1 MLITSLCHLVACRA
15 DFSIRPQVL
24 CVQVSSETDPFF
36 FHHLEVSE
44 EEFQALKTEQSILV
58 DFVRF
63 PQKFI
68 ELLEA
73 CMQRR
78 DDVRPKFLA
87 IMRVGEAFAPDFSN
101 LGIVETNDFKHLS
114 HISLRLKQGSDA
126 AIKHY
131 LAARV
136 MELRCDREKMTQRN
150 DDNAA
155 QLKYLSRKLE
165 DSVAEVSLQRQ
176 MFQKSEEAMQSRLD
190 ELSVNLKTA
199 AMKELENTRK
209 KLESERTTSEA
220 AMRSA
225 IESLT
230 SRNCELDNQVR
241 DLMET
246 KFKLDSRLSDVV
258 SRLHMAENE
267 LKTSSG
273 EVARLRKLQTDLDV
287 VRLHLHH
294 ILHFS
299 GPVHRHVT

>member
-1 MLITSLCHLVACRA
+1 
-15 DFSIRPQVL
+15 
-24 CVQVSSETDPFF
+24 
-36 FHHLEVSE
+36 
-44 EEFQALKTEQSILV
+44 
-58 DFVRF
+58 
-63 PQKFI
+63 
-68 ELLEA
+68 
-73 CMQRR
+73 
-78 DDVRPKFLA
+78 
-87 IMRVGEAFAPDFSN
+87 
-101 LGIVETNDFKHLS
+101 
-114 HISLRLKQGSDA
+114 
-126 AIKHY
+126 
-131 LAARV
+131 
-136 MELRCDREKMTQRN
+136 
-150 DDNAA
+150 
-155 QLKYLSRKLE
+155 
-165 DSVAEVSLQRQ
+165 

-209 KLESERTTSEA
+209 KLESERKTSEA

-273 EVARLRKLQTDLDV
+273 EVARLRKLQTDLDE
-287 VRLHLHH
+287 VRLHLQH

>member
-1 MLITSLCHLVACRA
+1 
-15 DFSIRPQVL
+15 
-24 CVQVSSETDPFF
+24 
-36 FHHLEVSE
+36 
-44 EEFQALKTEQSILV
+44 
-58 DFVRF
+58 
-63 PQKFI
+63 
-68 ELLEA
+68 
-73 CMQRR
+73 
-78 DDVRPKFLA
+78 
-87 IMRVGEAFAPDFSN
+87 
-101 LGIVETNDFKHLS
+101 
-114 HISLRLKQGSDA
+114 
-126 AIKHY
+126 
-131 LAARV
+131 

-155 QLKYLSRKLE
+155 QLEYLSRKLE

-273 EVARLRKLQTDLDV
+273 EVARLRKLQTDLDE